1 MPAPCVCFIA
11 YALVQ
16 VYTLSKLH
24 RLFRVINFMM
34 EDSVRMVVSDCLA
47 SYCKYIEA
55 ACSQTYVTHD
65 MN

>member
-1 MPAPCVCFIA
+1 VFHCIC
-11 YALVQ
+11 LGQ

-55 ACSQTYVTHD
+55 ACSQTYVTHR
-65 MN
+65 MS